1 MKSLDVRDVVVRY
14 SGVSGLGD
22 VVALDHVSLT
32 IEPGSFV
39 VALGSS
45 GCGKT
50 TLLNLMAGFLK
61 PTSGSVSFDGRTIEG
76 PSSERGVVFQ
86 HGALMPWLNV
96 IDNVAF
102 GLRLRGVSRKDRHDR
117 ARAMLR
123 LVHLEGVE
131 DRRIWEL
138 SGGMRQRVGVARA
151 LTADPDVL
159 LMDEPLGALDALT
172 REQMQELILD
182 VWARTGKSVF
192 FITHGID
199 EAVFLASKL
208 LVMSPRPGRV
218 VASLDL
224 DFGRQFAAGAK
235 SGDVKS
241 QPEFV
246 ATRERVKELIF
257 SSRATGGSGAVS
269 SSSSSLPVSRRLR
282 APAVSGF
289 SLRRVFGR
297 VGYVSRVSIATS
309 LVLLLLWQLAAS
321 LEVVP
326 AMFLPSP
333 FAVADEVRCGVQ
345 GRVPGCDAPR
355 TSSGERGQGD
365 CRSRC
370 GRHPW
375 RNARLRHEF
384 EPDGAGSDHS
394 RTRALSPYP
403 AARLSAAR
411 HHLVR
416 HRRIREGPRH
426 FPRHPAVDYDRDK
439 RRPEIG
445 IARPRQRGPFARR
458 NPRPSDLPRAPAAR
472 DAEHP
477 HRHAHWAWAP
487 AGPRSSRPNWS
498 RRRRAWDS

>member
-1 MKSLDVRDVVVRY
+1 MKSLNVRDVVVRY
-14 SGVSGLGD
+14 SDASGAGG

-39 VALGSS
+39 VALGAS

-61 PTSGSVSFDGRTIEG
+61 PTSGAVSFDGRTVEG

-102 GLRLRGVSRKDRHDR
+102 GLRLKGAARKDRHDR
-117 ARAMLR
+117 ARAMLG
-123 LVHLEGVE
+123 LVHLDGVE

-151 LTADPDVL
+151 LAADPDVL

-218 VASLDL
+218 IASLDL
-224 DFGRQFAAGAK
+224 HFGRQFAAGLK

-246 ATRERVKELIF
+246 SMRERVKGLIF
-257 SSRATGGSGAVS
+257 SSR
-269 SSSSSLPVSRRLR
+269 RL
-282 APAVSGF
+282 AE
-289 SLRRVFGR
+289 
-297 VGYVSRVSIATS
+297 
-309 LVLLLLWQLAAS
+309 AA
-321 LEVVP
+321 L
-326 AMFLPSP
+326 
-333 FAVADEVRCGVQ
+333 
-345 GRVPGCDAPR
+345 
-355 TSSGERGQGD
+355 
-365 CRSRC
+365 
-370 GRHPW
+370 
-375 RNARLRHEF
+375 
-384 EPDGAGSDHS
+384 
-394 RTRALSPYP
+394 
-403 AARLSAAR
+403 
-411 HHLVR
+411 
-416 HRRIREGPRH
+416 
-426 FPRHPAVDYDRDK
+426 
-439 RRPEIG
+439 
-445 IARPRQRGPFARR
+445 
-458 NPRPSDLPRAPAAR
+458 
-472 DAEHP
+472 
-477 HRHAHWAWAP
+477 
-487 AGPRSSRPNWS
+487 
-498 RRRRAWDS
+498 